1 MRFFNL
7 IIFLVLLSL
16 TYSCGITGINPE
28 RDVVGVSTKKTRVSA
43 PPYGMVYVPSGS
55 FVAGAS
61 DEDMSNNPFD
71 QKKTIEVSGFFM
83 DQTEVSN
90 AQYRQFVEWVKDSL
104 GTDNINDLVYTYEYF
119 DYQKAVEFRNDPD
132 ADRSSFVVRDSVRIY
147 PDTLVWMVDF
157 PNSESTFLVT
167 DYFSSGQYDNYPVVG
182 VSWRQAKAFCAWKTH
197 IYNAYNEKRSSREAR
212 LTFDLPSEWQWE
224 YAARGKL
231 NQMPY
236 PWGGPDVI
244 DSKGQYRANFK
255 TGFGNYSSDG
265 GTYTVPVKH
274 FKPNAYG
281 LYNMVGNVAEWTIST
296 YGEAGSVGILNDLNP
311 TYSSYR
317 KNENRKVA
325 RGGSWKDVPSRIL
338 VSSRIG
344 INQRESNSF
353 TGFRTIASYTIV
365 KN

>member
-1 MRFFNL
+1 MKL
-7 IIFLVLLSL
+7 INYILLSIAL
-16 TYSCGITGINPE
+16 LNLYSCSVTGINKE
-28 RDVVGVSTKKTRVSA
+28 RDLVGVRTSKTKVSA

-83 DQTEVSN
+83 DQTEISN

-104 GTDNINDLVYTYEYF
+104 KTDNVNDLIYTYEYF
-119 DYQKAVEFRNDPD
+119 DYQKAVENRDNPN
-132 ADRSSFVVRDSVRIY
+132 ADRSTFLVRDSVRIY

-167 DYFSSGQYDNYPVVG
+167 DYFSSGQYDDYPVVG
-182 VSWRQAKAFCAWKTH
+182 VSWRQAKAFCAWRTNLYNS
-197 IYNAYNEKRSSREAR
+197 YNAKHNKKEAK

-224 YAARGKL
+224 YAARGKF

-236 PWGGPDVI
+236 PWGGPDII
-244 DSKGQYRANFK
+244 DSKGEYRANFK
-255 TGFGNYSSDG
+255 TGFGDYSSDK
-265 GTYTVPVKH
+265 GTYTVPVKQY
-274 FKPNAYG
+274 KPNAYR

-296 YGEAGSVGILNDLNP
+296 FGEAGSIGILNDLNP

-317 KNENRKVA
+317 KNETRKVA
-325 RGGSWKDVPSRIL
+325 RGGSWKDVASRIL
-338 VSSRIG
+338 VSSRVG
-344 INQRESNSF
+344 INQDQSNSF

-365 KN
+365 K

>member
-1 MRFFNL
+1 MRL
-7 IIFLVLLSL
+7 THYIFLIVSL
-16 TYSCGITGINPE
+16 VTIYSCAMTGVNKE
-28 RDVVGVSTKKTRVSA
+28 RDLVGVSTRKTKVSA
-43 PPYGMVYVPSGS
+43 PPYGMVYIPSGS

-83 DQTEVSN
+83 DQTEISN

-104 GTDNINDLVYTYEYF
+104 KTDNVNELTYTFEYF
-119 DYQKAVEFRNDPD
+119 DFQQAVENRGV
-132 ADRSSFVVRDSVRIY
+132 DRSSFVIKESVHIY

-157 PNSESTFLVT
+157 PNAENTFLVT
-167 DYFSSGQYDNYPVVG
+167 DYFSSGQYDDYPVVG
-182 VSWRQAKAFCAWKTH
+182 VSWKQAKAFCAWRTNMYNS
-197 IYNAYNEKRSSREAR
+197 YNAKHKKNEAK

-224 YAARGKL
+224 YASRGKL

-236 PWGGPDVI
+236 PWGGPDII
-244 DSKGQYRANFK
+244 DSRGRYRANFK
-255 TGFGNYSSDG
+255 TGYGDYSNDG

-274 FKPNAYG
+274 YRPNAYG

-296 YGEAGSVGILNDLNP
+296 FGEAGSIGILNDLNP

-317 KNENRKVA
+317 KNEARKVA
-325 RGGSWKDVPSRIL
+325 RGGSWKDVASRIL
-338 VSSRIG
+338 VSSRVG
-344 INQRESNSF
+344 IDQDKSNSF

-365 KN
+365 K